1 MGSATSVPKRAIDIL
16 KFQDSRTSSELI
28 RVLKKNEIFKQLA
41 VRFLHF
47 FVFSTRRRRQMYLNR
62 TPFSI

>member
-1 MGSATSVPKRAIDIL
+1 MGAAASTTLPKKMIEIL

-41 VRFLHF
+41 VRFRFSRILLSDVVF
-47 FVFSTRRRRQMYLNR
+47 ENDRRSFV
-62 TPFSI
+62 